1 MSTRGAKEVEIKFLV
16 HSASQL
22 DQALRDA
29 GFTEKTA
36 STFESN
42 TLYDNA
48 LGELRRDSVV
58 LRLRTYGDRYTLT
71 HKSRGDKTRGEF
83 ARHKSRVELETTV
96 GDADAA
102 HSILSALG
110 YIPCFRYE
118 KYRAE
123 WTDGT
128 GEVVVDRTPIGE
140 IAEIEGPPEWI
151 DHIARIF
158 GIKEAD
164 YITSSYADLFFQ
176 WKKRTGSAARNMT
189 FEECGTPRP

>member
-1 MSTRGAKEVEIKFLV
+1 MSTRGAKEVEIKFLI
-16 HSASQL
+16 HSAAQL
-22 DQALRDA
+22 AQALRNA
-29 GFTEKTA
+29 GFTEKTT

-48 LGELRRDSVV
+48 LGELRRDGVV

-71 HKSRGDKTRGEF
+71 HKSRGES

-96 GDADAA
+96 GDADEA
-102 HSILSALG
+102 HNILSALG
-110 YIPCFRYE
+110 FTPSFRYE

-128 GEVVVDRTPIGE
+128 GEVVLDRTPIGE

-151 DHIARIF
+151 DRTARIF

-164 YITSSYADLFFQ
+164 YITSSYTDLFFQ
-176 WKKRTGSAARNMT
+176 WKQRTGSPARNMT